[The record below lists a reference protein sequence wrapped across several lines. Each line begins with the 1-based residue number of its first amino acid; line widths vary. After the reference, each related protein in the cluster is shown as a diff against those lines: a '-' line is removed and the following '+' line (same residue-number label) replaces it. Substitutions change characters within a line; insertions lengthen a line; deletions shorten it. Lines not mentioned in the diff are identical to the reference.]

1 MLPQIKFFNF
11 EVAPVLDLQVT
22 PTSEDCIV
30 EMLSCKFEGSDVME
44 RQNEHFSAFMRN
56 HIKWETVDARP
67 YLAFDVKLNLAL
79 EIIAGSLRNRYMC
92 SLHRAQLFYHESLIW
107 FFYIL
112 ILIMI
117 IWCRYVHNH
126 SQCCQYQQ
134 LKVLEIYTYKTNCI

>member
-79 EIIAGSLRNRYMC
+79 EIMMQALVD
-92 SLHRAQLFYHESLIW
+92 QLVPL
-107 FFYIL
+107 L
-112 ILIMI
+112 
-117 IWCRYVHNH
+117 V
-126 SQCCQYQQ
+126 QQ
-134 LKVLEIYTYKTNCI
+134 LLQDYEDWVHLQTSHLLQ